1 MQNSVPKMLFGSLFL
16 FSFFFVS
23 AQEKTIKGKVTDGD
37 TKESLPGVSIL
48 VKGTN
53 RGTATDA
60 NGDFTI
66 NISNDDAVLV
76 CTFIGYQTLEVP
88 VANQTTLNFTLK
100 PDIRALD
107 E

>member
-23 AQEKTIKGKVTDGD
+23 AQEKTLKGKVTDGD

-53 RGTATDA
+53 RGTTTDT
-60 NGDFTI
+60 NGDFQLAIT
-66 NISNDDAVLV
+66 NDDAFLV
-76 CTFIGYQTLEVP
+76 CSFIGYETLEVAI
-88 VANQTTLNFTLK
+88 ANQTTLNLSLK
-100 PDIRALD
+100 Q
-107 E
+107 